1 MRNHTNMCVYWS
13 KEIESNESENYHNTK
28 FEAFVEAG
36 CSFSIIR
43 AYYDHQ
49 HHQYEERRSSISSFF
64 LCILVQ
70 IAHGTAAATTQ
81 FLQVLPSFFMA
92 QQVIKVQRVQSRHRR
107 KKISQDVLFD
117 IWTIASQGIAPFVI
131 ILKTVFIPSTILCI
145 SKLMPILHGLQVYF
159 INIISQ
165 GL

>member
-13 KEIESNESENYHNTK
+13 REIESNESENYHNTK

-43 AYYDHQ
+43 AL
-49 HHQYEERRSSISSFF
+49 RSSAPIRTTIINII
-64 LCILVQ
+64 ILPVYQ
-70 IAHGTAAATTQ
+70 FRLHMAHTATTQ

-92 QQVIKVQRVQSRHRR
+92 QQVINVLRVQSRHRR

-117 IWTIASQGIAPFVI
+117 IWTIASQGIAPFI
-131 ILKTVFIPSTILCI
+131 MILKSVFIAFTISCSSKVMLILCV
-145 SKLMPILHGLQVYF
+145 L
-159 INIISQ
+159 
-165 GL
+165 